1 MMSASWAKKDIKDQS
16 WHLKRRLADG
26 ISTDWMN
33 DLYQTTLRNGAFGG
47 KLMGA
52 GGGGFFFFLAPPN
65 KHLQIRDAL
74 SQIKVWVPFKID
86 YTGSQVIFYN
96 GN

>member
-1 MMSASWAKKDIKDQS
+1 LLDRSWQF
-16 WHLKRRLADG
+16 KRRLAAG
-26 ISTDWMN
+26 VSADWM
-33 DLYQTTLRNGAFGG
+33 DELYATALRHGAFGG

-65 KHLQIRDAL
+65 KHEQIQQAL
-74 SQIKVWVPFKID
+74 PQIKVWVPFKVD
-86 YTGSQVIFYN
+86 QAGSQVIFYN